1 MIMHDYNKE
10 GKKIV
15 LLLHPM
21 LANGRM
27 MYDLIGQH
35 LGNDVRCL
43 APDFKS
49 HGEEVHLE
57 YNNADYEAEKINDY
71 LLSNNIRHIDLGYGA
86 SLGGVVLTQLIKYL
100 KKSDITFGR
109 LFFEGTSFFENAK
122 FLTKIVGSKFVKK
135 HNRAAADRDRAII
148 IMGQLYGK
156 ERGEEFAD
164 QFISMSEE
172 SIKNIAK
179 SCGDNKHGELTKEEQ
194 RRCVF
199 AYGSKDFNVLVA
211 KRKCKK
217 YYPEAKYI
225 TWAGYDH
232 CEKITADKDEY
243 ARMIKD
249 YLNSPLD

>member
-1 MIMHDYNKE
+1 MIMHDYNEE

-21 LANGRM
+21 LANGKM

-49 HGEEVHLE
+49 HGEEIKSE
-57 YNNADYEAEKINDY
+57 YVDADEEAGKIATYLVEKNIN
-71 LLSNNIRHIDLGYGA
+71 HIDLGYGA

-100 KKSDITFGR
+100 KKSNITFGK

-135 HNRAAADRDRAII
+135 HNRAAVDRDRAII
-148 IMGQLYGK
+148 IMGQLYGE

-164 QFISMSEE
+164 QFISMTEN

-179 SCGDNKHGELTKEEQ
+179 SCGDNKHADLTEEEQ
-194 RRCVF
+194 SRCTF
-199 AYGSKDFNVLVA
+199 AYGSKDFNVMVA
-211 KRKCKK
+211 KKRCKK
-217 YYPEAKYI
+217 FYPKAKYV
-225 TWAGYDH
+225 TWEGFGH
-232 CEKITADKDEY
+232 CEKITADSKEY
-243 ARMIKD
+243 VKIIKN
-249 YLNSPLD
+249 LL